1 LNTEEFY
8 IVIDVET
15 SGPDP
20 CGYAL
25 LSIGACTITEPQETI
40 YLELK
45 PDSTNF
51 IKEALDISGLS
62 LDDLATTGL
71 SPSEAM
77 QAFAK
82 WVKRINK
89 NHKTPIFTA
98 FNAAF
103 DWMFVNTYFHRYLGY
118 NPFGHK
124 ALDIKACFMGLH
136 QTRFEETSHKGLC
149 DCYQICIDLTHNA
162 LEDAI
167 NEAKIFKAILN
178 EFS

>member
-1 LNTEEFY
+1 MNTEELY

-45 PDSTNF
+45 PDSPNF
-51 IKEALDISGLS
+51 IKQALDISALS
-62 LDDLATTGL
+62 LNELAASGL
-71 SPSEAM
+71 SPSVAM
-77 QAFAK
+77 QTFAN
-82 WVKRINK
+82 WVRRISK
-89 NHKTPIFTA
+89 DHKTPIFTA

-136 QTRFEETSHKGLC
+136 QTSFEVTSHKGLC
-149 DCYQICIDLTHNA
+149 DYYQICIDLSHNA

-167 NEAKIFKAILN
+167 NEAKIFKEILK
-178 EFS
+178 EFP

>member
-1 LNTEEFY
+1 LNTEELY
-8 IVIDVET
+8 IVVDVET

-45 PDSTNF
+45 PDTPNF
-51 IKEALDISGLS
+51 TKESLDISGLS
-62 LDDLATTGL
+62 LDGLTISGL
-71 SPSEAM
+71 SPSEAI
-77 QAFAK
+77 QAFDD
-82 WVKRINK
+82 WLKRINK
-89 NHKTPIFTA
+89 EHKAPIFTA

-124 ALDIKACFMGLH
+124 TLDIKACFMGLH
-136 QTRFEETSHKGLC
+136 HTSFDETSHKALC
-149 DCYQICIDLTHNA
+149 DYFQICIDLTHHA

>member
-1 LNTEEFY
+1 MNTQEFY
-8 IVIDVET
+8 IVVDVET

-45 PDSTNF
+45 PDSPNF
-51 IKEALDISGLS
+51 IKEALDISALS
-62 LDDLATTGL
+62 LNELAVSGL

-77 QAFAK
+77 QSFAD
-82 WVKRINK
+82 WLKRINK
-89 NHKTPIFTA
+89 DHKKPVFTA
-98 FNAAF
+98 FNATF

-118 NPFGHK
+118 NPFGYK

-136 QTRFEETSHKGLC
+136 RTRFDETSHKDLC
-149 DCYQICIDLTHNA
+149 DYYQICIDLSHNA

-167 NEAKIFKAILN
+167 NEAKIFKAIIN
-178 EFS
+178 EFP

>member
-1 LNTEEFY
+1 M
-8 IVIDVET
+8 
-15 SGPDP
+15 
-20 CGYAL
+20 
-25 LSIGACTITEPQETI
+25 LSIGACTITESQETI

-45 PDSTNF
+45 PDSPNF
-51 IKEALDISGLS
+51 TKEALDVSALS
-62 LDDLATTGL
+62 LEDLAISGL

-77 QAFAK
+77 QTFADWLK
-82 WVKRINK
+82 GINK
-89 NHKTPIFTA
+89 NHKTPVFTA

-103 DWMFVNTYFHRYLGY
+103 DWMFVNTYFYRYLGY

-136 QTRFEETSHKGLC
+136 HTCYKVTSHKALC
-149 DCYQICIDLTHNA
+149 DYYQICLDLTHHA